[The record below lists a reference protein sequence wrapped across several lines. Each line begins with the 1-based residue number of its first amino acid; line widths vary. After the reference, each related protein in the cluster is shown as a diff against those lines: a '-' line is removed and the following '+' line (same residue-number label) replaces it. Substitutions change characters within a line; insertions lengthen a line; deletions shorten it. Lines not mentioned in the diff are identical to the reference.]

1 MTRPFLALIIAVF
14 TASGAQAQQPLP
26 DPEAAIVEELVVQ
39 AREPGPAWWRVVDA
53 DTTVWILA
61 VGEDSI
67 PADIAWDR
75 RALER
80 RLTGAN
86 SVIVGTRIG
95 LTGGLRDIPALLRAR
110 SQLKSKAPME
120 ETLPPA
126 LRARFV
132 AARERIGQPARK
144 YAGWQP
150 ILAGGQLISDS
161 QRTESTAS
169 VTKAILAQAKRR
181 KVKVVDPARYDAI
194 PFMRKALGSLT
205 PDLQHRCLDSAIR
218 DAEAPAARR
227 RAAAQGWARGDV
239 AAALGEPRNYD
250 SCVLLLGGGAELW
263 RRARDDRMAAIV
275 EAMKAP
281 GHSVALIGLR
291 ALLAQEG
298 VIQELEAKGFK
309 VLGPGEAE

>member
-1 MTRPFLALIIAVF
+1 MKSLALAFGLSFLALA
-14 TASGAQAQQPLP
+14 AGAQPLP
-26 DPEAAIVEELVVQ
+26 DPEATIVEELVVQ
-39 AREPGPAWWRVVDA
+39 AREAGPPWWRVVDA

-61 VGEDSI
+61 VGENEI

-86 SVIVGTRIG
+86 SLIVGTRIG
-95 LTGGLRDIPALLRAR
+95 LTGGLRDIPALLKAR
-110 SQLKSKAPME
+110 SQLKSKTPME

-126 LRARFV
+126 LRARFA
-132 AARERIGQPARK
+132 AARERIGRPAKK

-150 ILAGGQLISDS
+150 ILVGGQLISDS
-161 QRTESTAS
+161 QREEKLTS
-169 VTKAILAQAKRR
+169 VNKAVLAEAKRR
-181 KVKVVDPARYDAI
+181 KVKVVDPARYDAV
-194 PFMRKALGSLT
+194 PFIRKALGSLT

-218 DAEAPAARR
+218 DAEAPRARR

-250 SCVLLLGGGAELW
+250 SCVLLMGGGAELW

-275 EAMKAP
+275 AAMKQP
-281 GHSVALIGLR
+281 GHAVAIIGLR
-291 ALLAQEG
+291 ALIAEEG